1 LDRTVN
7 LITYQRILRATHNRR
22 SDSPMKVLAPHQAFM
37 STIEP
42 HGYVRFK
49 INEVAPVSVP
59 ERVLSGAPETL
70 HQASQ
75 VHPVSIAF

>member
-1 LDRTVN
+1 
-7 LITYQRILRATHNRR
+7 
-22 SDSPMKVLAPHQAFM
+22 MKVLAPHQAFM